1 VVPYPPES
9 NLLDTY
15 KVRVTPFSFLLDENG
30 IIRTKGLVNSKGG
43 LDLYY
48 KELKTGKQQ
57 EQTVA
62 QGAG

>member
-1 VVPYPPES
+1 
-9 NLLDTY
+9 
-15 KVRVTPFSFLLDENG
+15 VRVTPFTFLLDENG
-30 IIRTKGLVNSKGG
+30 VIRAKGLVNTKAG

-48 KELKTGKQQ
+48 KELKTGKQP